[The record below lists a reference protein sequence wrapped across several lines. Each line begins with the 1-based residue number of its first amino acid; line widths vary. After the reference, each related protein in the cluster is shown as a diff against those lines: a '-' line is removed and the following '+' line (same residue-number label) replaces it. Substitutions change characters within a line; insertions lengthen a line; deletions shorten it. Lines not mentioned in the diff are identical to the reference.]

1 MTVACPGR
9 ETENIEREPLAS
21 WWAERIALALRR
33 VRCCFDACPG
43 HNHPSLNTNLRNYA
57 RDRYGTG
64 LSQPVAGRDH
74 LLPDT
79 HSKKYRND
87 AYTGT
92 VQIFPL
98 KRHNPRAAIDEQQQ
112 GRKGYSVVSQMGPR
126 L

>member
-87 AYTGT
+87 PYCRFRRFSDTRFGGFRT
-92 VQIFPL
+92 P
-98 KRHNPRAAIDEQQQ
+98 
-112 GRKGYSVVSQMGPR
+112 VSEFSDTRFGVFGH
-126 L
+126 LAKVGH